1 VTRQLRNNSDQVSP
15 VKITARRWLL
25 AFAVLGLVTSGMSTW
40 VHYRL
45 LRDAGYTSF
54 CDINPNVSCTEA
66 YLSRFGSFAGM
77 PVALLGFLWF
87 VVVVWL
93 AWLALKGR
101 PDVRQS
107 APGYLFVLST
117 PALAMV
123 LYLAYA
129 SFALLSAICVLCVGT
144 WIAVAG
150 VFLLSGSVMDYPM
163 TSLPRF
169 LARDVRRLTAAPVA
183 LVVALVF
190 VGGSAAALAV
200 FPREAPPPAPA
211 PESTRVAVEPGSEGQ
226 GAGGGSI
233 DAEFRRWYEQQ
244 PVQDPGVPAEG
255 AAIVIVKFTDYHCPA
270 CAQAHSQYKAVLAK
284 YQASHPGAVRYVV
297 KNFPLDAKCNFNT
310 PNATSR
316 GSCEAA
322 AAVRM
327 AEARNRGAQMQD
339 WLYSNQQILTPQSVR
354 QAAGAIGGVPDFDA
368 QYPKV
373 MQEIQGEIATG
384 GALNI
389 RATPTFYING
399 RMLRGALPPQYFD
412 QAIAIELERAAA
424 VK

>member
-190 VGGSAAALAV
+190 VGGSAAALAL
-200 FPREAPPPAPA
+200 FPREAPSGPPC
-211 PESTRVAVEPGSEGQ
+211 R
-226 GAGGGSI
+226 
-233 DAEFRRWYEQQ
+233 
-244 PVQDPGVPAEG
+244 
-255 AAIVIVKFTDYHCPA
+255 
-270 CAQAHSQYKAVLAK
+270 
-284 YQASHPGAVRYVV
+284 
-297 KNFPLDAKCNFNT
+297 
-310 PNATSR
+310 
-316 GSCEAA
+316 
-322 AAVRM
+322 
-327 AEARNRGAQMQD
+327 
-339 WLYSNQQILTPQSVR
+339 
-354 QAAGAIGGVPDFDA
+354 
-368 QYPKV
+368 
-373 MQEIQGEIATG
+373 
-384 GALNI
+384 
-389 RATPTFYING
+389 
-399 RMLRGALPPQYFD
+399 
-412 QAIAIELERAAA
+412 
-424 VK
+424 